1 MTATTTTIVSYP
13 AAGELAL
20 DAVLLV
26 VAVVAFASSVIFM
39 YFAVS
44 NRVGLSI
51 ALLSQ
56 FILLSI
62 CVAIWAARLVVP
74 AAVVS
79 ADTGVSISYRVNEVS
94 NIYLLVVV
102 SIGIVMLATAAYKAL
117 EEGLKEYF

>member
-1 MTATTTTIVSYP
+1 MLVTTTTIVSYP